1 MDIYRERIIGS
12 FSKVF
17 LLEILQGL
25 FDLFP
30 ELSQVDDIFSNH
42 FLFNLPRHIL
52 ALLNHQLA
60 SLMILLGLFDIL
72 GVSLLVINLAD
83 FGLHPRNGC
92 GFPLVNCFH
101 GLFVVLN
108 EFLACLFELS
118 NQGTQVGYQL
128 RISLLCSRAESL
140 SFCLRSSLNG
150 CASVQGRL
158 VGEVRLRVVKV
169 QLRRGDRVA
178 LVRLQ
183 EARLTD
189 QILARI
195 AE

>member
-1 MDIYRERIIGS
+1 MIIKGS

-17 LLEILQGL
+17 LLELLQCL
-25 FDLFP
+25 FDLLP
-30 ELSQVDDIFSNH
+30 QLLQVDDLFSQH
-42 FLFNLPRHIL
+42 FLFNLLSHFL

-72 GVSLLVINLAD
+72 GVALLVINLAD
-83 FGLHPRNGC
+83 FGLHPRDGS
-92 GFPLVNCFH
+92 GFPLVNCLH
-101 GLFVVLN
+101 GLNVAFN
-108 EFLACLFELS
+108 EYLLSIFELR

-128 RISLLCSRAESL
+128 RICLLCSRAESL

-150 CASVQGRL
+150 CASVQGLL

>member
-1 MDIYRERIIGS
+1 
-12 FSKVF
+12 
-17 LLEILQGL
+17 
-25 FDLFP
+25 
-30 ELSQVDDIFSNH
+30 
-42 FLFNLPRHIL
+42 
-52 ALLNHQLA
+52 
-60 SLMILLGLFDIL
+60 MILLGLFEIL

-83 FGLHPRNGC
+83 FCLHPRDGC

-101 GLFVVLN
+101 GLNVAFNESLVV
-108 EFLACLFELS
+108 LFELR
-118 NQGTQVGYQL
+118 NQGTQVGYHF
-128 RISLLCSRAESL
+128 RISLFCGRAECF

-150 CASVQGRL
+150 CASVQGLL

-189 QILARI
+189 QIFACI